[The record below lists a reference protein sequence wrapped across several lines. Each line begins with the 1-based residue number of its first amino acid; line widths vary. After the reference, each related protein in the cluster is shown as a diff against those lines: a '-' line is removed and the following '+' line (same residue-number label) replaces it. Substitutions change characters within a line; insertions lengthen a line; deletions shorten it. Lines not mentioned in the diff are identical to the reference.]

1 MKFTFDQCRS
11 RLNNKPVFNVSILK
25 KRVNK
30 GVVNWDTWRVVL
42 GSVIVT
48 FGINRLENINEL
60 TMRIRGV
67 IAADPTTMEGQVWCY
82 VWNWFTYGL
91 FTKYYQPRR
100 VLFSVNYFS
109 NIFNF

>member
-11 RLNNKPVFNVSILK
+11 RLNNNPVFNVPLLM

-48 FGINRLENINEL
+48 FVINCLEKINEL
-60 TMRIRGV
+60 TMWIRGV
-67 IAADPTTMEGQVWCY
+67 IAADPTTIEGRV
-82 VWNWFTYGL
+82 WFTYG
-91 FTKYYQPRR
+91 
-100 VLFSVNYFS
+100 
-109 NIFNF
+109 